1 MTTHQATRFTTK
13 AAGSSWSMRLA
24 SYLITRA
31 VYIRI
36 ASLIAVL
43 ACVTACNR
51 SAESNKPVE
60 PQDSKEQHS
69 DTGRSSN
76 PTDTAAI
83 DPLSKNNGETN
94 ESQPVSP
101 TPGVVNKK
109 GEKNPNPSAIRFE
122 ELKDSGITFLREDD
136 MRGKCRIFESTG
148 GGVGA
153 LDFDR
158 DGLIDLVF
166 MGGCKLPE
174 EANSPKPTCAIY
186 RQHRPLKFTDQ
197 TLNSGLIK
205 SGYCQGIAIGDWDN
219 DGFDDVYIT
228 ALGPNGFYHNNG
240 DGTFSDIT
248 DLLGVGM
255 GDWSTSCA
263 MADVNLDGNLD
274 LYVVTYLE
282 DSITTPLLCTNP
294 KSPSGYEQCP
304 PSKYKGVDDRLFLSD
319 GHGGMIDVTTECGL
333 EGTKGKGLGLAIC
346 DFDQDGKPEIYVAND
361 GEANFLFEV
370 TIDEHQRVKLE
381 EVAMA
386 SGCALSRSGYAQ
398 ASMGIAVGDYD
409 NNGTVDLHLT
419 NFYGDSN
426 TIYKNSGGLKF
437 TDVTRSTGI
446 TSPSKA
452 VLGWGTVFAD
462 FDHDGW
468 LDLFVTNGHVEDR
481 TWNGRGEPF
490 QMPPL
495 LLRNAGNGSFE
506 DVSQHS
512 GEYFKKNWLGRG
524 VVNLDINNDGLADLI
539 VSHQHVAPQILI
551 NKSAVP
557 GLPTVVVTGTQSNR
571 NGLGVKLE
579 YLGKTG
585 KTMAFRELFGGG
597 SYLSAGSN
605 HSLFIPIHTEQ
616 IRVRWPS
623 GKSNTISV
631 KESPIVELVE
641 Y

>member
-1 MTTHQATRFTTK
+1 MTTHRAPRFIAK
-13 AAGSSWSMRLA
+13 AFCLLCFMRLA
-24 SYLITRA
+24 Y
-31 VYIRI
+31 
-36 ASLIAVL
+36 SLTIPVVHIQI
-43 ACVTACNR
+43 ACVFAILTGTTACNR
-51 SAESNKPVE
+51 PGDSPKPVE
-60 PQDSKEQHS
+60 MQNSNEQQSNAGQPNNQPGTLALDPMTDNIGANQETQRVPPSTNVPKKKEEAK
-69 DTGRSSN
+69 SN
-76 PTDTAAI
+76 P
-83 DPLSKNNGETN
+83 S
-94 ESQPVSP
+94 V
-101 TPGVVNKK
+101 
-109 GEKNPNPSAIRFE
+109 IRFE
-122 ELKDSGITFLREDD
+122 ELKDSGISFLREDD

-158 DGLIDLVF
+158 DGLLDLVF

-174 EANSPKPTCAIY
+174 EANSRKPTCAVY
-186 RQHRPLKFTDQ
+186 RQHRSLKFTDQ

-248 DLLGVGM
+248 DSLGVGM

-263 MADVNLDGNLD
+263 MADINLDGNLD
-274 LYVVTYLE
+274 LYVVTYLQ
-282 DSITTPLLCTNP
+282 DSVTTPLLCTNP

-319 GHGGMIDVTTECGL
+319 GHGGMIDVTAESGL

-346 DFDQDGKPEIYVAND
+346 DFDQDGKQEIYVAND

-370 TIDEHQRVKLE
+370 TIDEHRRVKLDE
-381 EVAMA
+381 IAMA

-426 TIYKNSGGLKF
+426 TIYRNLGGLKF

-446 TSPSKA
+446 TSPSKG

-506 DVSQHS
+506 DVSQDS

-524 VVNLDINNDGLADLI
+524 VVNLDINRDGLTDLI
-539 VSHQHVAPQILI
+539 VSHQHTTPQILI
-551 NKSAVP
+551 NKSPVP
-557 GLPTVVVTGTQSNR
+557 GLPTVTVTGTQSNR
-571 NGLGVKLE
+571 NGQGVKLE
-579 YLGKTG
+579 YLEKAGKTVG
-585 KTMAFRELFGGG
+585 FRELFAGG

-605 HSLFIPIHTEQ
+605 HSLFVPSRTEQ

-631 KESPIVELVE
+631 KESSIVELVE

>member
-1 MTTHQATRFTTK
+1 MTTHQAPRFVAK
-13 AAGSSWSMRLA
+13 AFFLLWLMRFASSLT
-24 SYLITRA
+24 IPA
-31 VYIRI
+31 VHIRI
-36 ASLIAVL
+36 ACLFAVL
-43 ACVTACNR
+43 AFITACNR
-51 SAESNKPVE
+51 PADSTKPVE
-60 PQDSKEQHS
+60 PHDSKEQQNNS
-69 DTGRSSN
+69 EQPSNQKDT
-76 PTDTAAI
+76 PAL
-83 DPLSKNNGETN
+83 DPLAKNNGATPETYSMSPSTDASN
-94 ESQPVSP
+94 E
-101 TPGVVNKK
+101 N
-109 GEKNPNPSAIRFE
+109 GEAKSNPSAIRFE
-122 ELKDSGITFLREDD
+122 ELKDSGITFMREDD

-158 DGLIDLVF
+158 DGLMDLVF

-205 SGYCQGIAIGDWDN
+205 TGYCQGIAIGDWDN

-240 DGTFSDIT
+240 DGTFSDLTIS
-248 DLLGVGM
+248 LGVGM

-263 MADVNLDGNLD
+263 MADINLDGNLD

-294 KSPSGYEQCP
+294 RSPSGYEQCP

-319 GHGGMIDVTTECGL
+319 GFGGMIDVTAECGL
-333 EGTKGKGLGLAIC
+333 QGTRGKGLGLAIC

-446 TSPSKA
+446 TSPSKG

-506 DVSQHS
+506 DVSQDS

-524 VVNLDINNDGLADLI
+524 VVNLDVNKDGLADLI
-539 VSHQHVAPQILI
+539 VSHQHAAPQILI
-551 NKSAVP
+551 NKSAVA
-557 GLPTVVVTGTQSNR
+557 GLPTVSVTGTQSNR

-579 YLGKTG
+579 YLEKSGKIV
-585 KTMAFRELFGGG
+585 AFREFFAGG

-605 HSLFIPIHTEQ
+605 HSHFIPNRTEQ
-616 IRVRWPS
+616 IRVQWPS
-623 GKSNTISV
+623 GKSNTFSF
-631 KESPIVELVE
+631 KESSIVELVE

>member
-1 MTTHQATRFTTK
+1 MTTHQALRFIAK
-13 AAGSSWSMRLA
+13 AFCSSWLVRFA
-24 SYLITRA
+24 SNLTIPA
-31 VYIRI
+31 MHIRI
-36 ASLIAVL
+36 AGLL
-43 ACVTACNR
+43 AALTILPACNR
-51 SAESNKPVE
+51 PADNTKPDEIQKSNKQQGNAEQPSNLKDTRALDLLAKNIGANQE
-60 PQDSKEQHS
+60 TQPIPPSKDAPKANAEAKS
-69 DTGRSSN
+69 
-76 PTDTAAI
+76 
-83 DPLSKNNGETN
+83 
-94 ESQPVSP
+94 
-101 TPGVVNKK
+101 
-109 GEKNPNPSAIRFE
+109 NPSAIRFE
-122 ELKDSGITFLREDD
+122 QLDDSGITFMREDD

-158 DGLIDLVF
+158 DGLMDLIF

-186 RQHRPLKFTDQ
+186 RQHRPLKFTDH

-205 SGYCQGIAIGDWDN
+205 TGYCQGIAIGDWDN

-240 DGTFSDIT
+240 DGTFSDLT
-248 DLLGVGM
+248 DSLGVGM

-263 MADVNLDGNLD
+263 MADINLDGNLD

-294 KSPSGYEQCP
+294 RSPSGYEQCP

-319 GHGGMIDVTTECGL
+319 GHGGMIDVTAECGL

-370 TIDEHQRVKLE
+370 TIDEHQRVTLE
-381 EVAMA
+381 EIAMA

-426 TIYKNSGGLKF
+426 TIYKNAGDLKF

-446 TSPSKA
+446 TSPSKG

-506 DVSQHS
+506 DVSQDS

-524 VVNLDINNDGLADLI
+524 VVNLDVNGDGLTDLI
-539 VSHQHVAPQILI
+539 ISHQHTAPQILI
-551 NKSAVP
+551 NNSGVN
-557 GLPTVVVTGTQSNR
+557 GLTRARVTGTQSNR
-571 NGLGVKLE
+571 SGLGVKLE
-579 YLGKTG
+579 YLEKTG
-585 KTMAFRELFGGG
+585 KILGFRELFGGG
-597 SYLSAGSN
+597 SYLSSGAH
-605 HSLFIPIHTEQ
+605 HSLFIPTGTEQ
-616 IRVRWPS
+616 IRVQWPS
-623 GKSNTISV
+623 GKSNTFSV
-631 KESPIVELVE
+631 KESPIVELLE